1 MTRTL
6 RLENGVTLTLIHQP
20 QATQAAALWRV
31 NAGSLHEP
39 DAWPGLAHLLEHML
53 FRGSDGY
60 PDDEHLMRW
69 VPDQGGR
76 LNASTRLCQTAFF
89 FEAPAQAL
97 KPGLSRLTDM
107 LVAPRLAPG
116 ALMQETAVIDAEYRL
131 LAQDAATRRE
141 AALLALTA
149 GDARLTRLRIG
160 HKTAF
165 GDDAPRLRAALS
177 AFHQRH
183 YHAANL
189 HLFLCGPQPLNAL
202 ETLAREAAAR
212 IPPGVAAPLAIN
224 ARTGG
229 SSALAEPGFAQLE
242 LSFLLPADVRPA
254 LRLLAHALHSEAP
267 GGLMAAL
274 REQALADDVTLEADA
289 LDDAT
294 LWLRL
299 AFTLAGETINPARV
313 DALFHRWLAALA
325 ALPEGALSPLRRLA
339 DEDFAALGPM
349 DALRAHAFGL
359 PPVEA
364 TALPALLATL
374 RAQRPTR
381 LWLAP
386 AVNGAPVKTQ
396 GLTLTLGAFPATPDA
411 LPVNTE
417 FSPAPVFPPAL
428 AVALP
433 GDCAPLA
440 WQPGAETVA
449 LTLTPAP
456 GTVVSERRGM
466 ELLSRL
472 RPLCDRARL
481 DGGALQVGLAD
492 GRWRIALSGSEPLV
506 ITILTEMMTYLWE
519 PDERYTAEAER
530 LAQRA
535 QAQESQAIAVR
546 RLLAQLPRELLMAT
560 HVPGAQAW
568 QATLEGGGPLL
579 RDALARRLSDFPFPL
594 VPPAPPRPL
603 PTPRRFTLPAAGPDS
618 ALLLFVPLP
627 SSQHTAAA
635 ALHAPFFHHMRV
647 DQNIGYVAQCQWHAC
662 AGYEGLLALLQSP
675 HLTPD
680 ALLRETAAFFERQ
693 GDVWRDVMSQAWVGS
708 VSGEGAER

>member
-6 RLENGVTLTLIHQP
+6 RLENGVTLTLIHQQ

-60 PDDEHLMRW
+60 PDDERLMRW

-116 ALMQETAVIDAEYRL
+116 ALMQETTVIDAEYRL

-177 AFHQRH
+177 AFHQQH

-189 HLFLCGPQPLNAL
+189 HLFLCGPQPLNEL

-229 SSALAEPGFAQLE
+229 SGALAEPGFAQLE

-274 REQALADDVTLEADA
+274 REQALADDATLEADA

-294 LWLRL
+294 LWLRIT
-299 AFTLAGETINPARV
+299 FTLAGETINPARV
-313 DALFHRWLAALA
+313 DALFNRWLAALAALPEGALSPLRRLADEDFA

-364 TALPALLATL
+364 KALPALLAAL

-386 AVNGAPVKTQ
+386 DVNGAPVKTQ
-396 GLTLTLGAFPATPDA
+396 GLTLTLGAFPSTHDA

-433 GDCAPLA
+433 
-440 WQPGAETVA
+440 
-449 LTLTPAP
+449 
-456 GTVVSERRGM
+456 
-466 ELLSRL
+466 
-472 RPLCDRARL
+472 
-481 DGGALQVGLAD
+481 
-492 GRWRIALSGSEPLV
+492 
-506 ITILTEMMTYLWE
+506 
-519 PDERYTAEAER
+519 
-530 LAQRA
+530 
-535 QAQESQAIAVR
+535 
-546 RLLAQLPRELLMAT
+546 
-560 HVPGAQAW
+560 
-568 QATLEGGGPLL
+568 
-579 RDALARRLSDFPFPL
+579 
-594 VPPAPPRPL
+594 
-603 PTPRRFTLPAAGPDS
+603 
-618 ALLLFVPLP
+618 
-627 SSQHTAAA
+627 
-635 ALHAPFFHHMRV
+635 
-647 DQNIGYVAQCQWHAC
+647 
-662 AGYEGLLALLQSP
+662 
-675 HLTPD
+675 
-680 ALLRETAAFFERQ
+680 
-693 GDVWRDVMSQAWVGS
+693 
-708 VSGEGAER
+708 